1 MTIKQLVRPLFKS
14 CSWLQL
20 SPRPRPRPPARASPS
35 VWRVRKMPYYVNCI
49 VLNRTG
55 GNVARRP
62 WLRPDGLGVGKSAGK
77 WGGGGRLKRLRK
89 AGEPKRREGLL
100 VQCGQ
105 RASCMFPT
113 FAGLDGL
120 LQLSQTIIPSAR
132 SSTWQIRSPA
142 VNTAMKWKSNP
153 KELTETCTCSLS
165 QLRTTLSLDANT
177 NERTTRACPTERG
190 TGLGVLF
197 L

>member
-1 MTIKQLVRPLFKS
+1 MR
-14 CSWLQL
+14 
-20 SPRPRPRPPARASPS
+20 
-35 VWRVRKMPYYVNCI
+35 
-49 VLNRTG
+49 G
-55 GNVARRP
+55 GRSSR
-62 WLRPDGLGVGKSAGK
+62 
-77 WGGGGRLKRLRK
+77 RLKRLRK
-89 AGEPKRREGLL
+89 AGRPRRREGLL

-142 VNTAMKWKSNP
+142 INTAMKWKSNP
-153 KELTETCTCSLS
+153 KELTEICGTICTCSLS

-190 TGLGVLF
+190 AGYYLCEEVTGRLRKGKKKITEEQVGAGRRHGMVWYSMDSPRRRTLGSWRPA
-197 L
+197 